1 MTMKPK
7 YKPLTNEKHTIYSK
21 SDSSV
26 IMAGITIIIHKRFY

>member
-1 MTMKPK
+1 MKPK